1 MKLKL
6 LTGLLGLFLISG
18 HLLAQDKSV
27 TGVVISGEDN
37 LPMPGVNVF
46 VKSDPNKG
54 TITDVNGNYT
64 LEVDTEEILV
74 FSFVGFLTQE
84 ILIGNRAL
92 INVVLEVDETTLGE
106 ILVVGY
112 GTTNKRD
119 LTGSV
124 GSVKGDEIARLPV
137 ASLDNALQ
145 GRAAGVF
152 VASPSGTPGAGI
164 TMQIRGNTSLSAS
177 SQPLYVI
184 DGIPIISED
193 LSGLFSGG
201 QSTNSLADINPGD
214 IESIEI
220 LKDASATAIYG
231 SRGANGVVLVT
242 TKRGKTGQ
250 AKIEIN
256 GFYGTQSITNEIE
269 MHSSR
274 EFLELMN
281 DAIRQ
286 DIRAGEDY
294 GYDNITDVWGMDPAD
309 PDLQNTV
316 WYDEIFRNAPIQSYD
331 ISASGG
337 TDNTQYYTSLA
348 YFNQE
353 GVQLG
358 TGFERISGRV
368 NLDTKVNDWLK
379 VGTNL
384 NLTRTVQ
391 ERTINDNSL
400 YGVVINSI
408 AGDPLMPVYEED
420 GSYAD
425 PFNYFGWWMLDNPVL
440 IANEY
445 YRYTRTVRSLGTV
458 YGEATLSEG
467 LTLRGSLS
475 IDYTNL
481 DDESYTPIISRESQN
496 ANYNGQGTYGSTQD
510 FTWLAENYLTYT
522 KDFGEKHALTAV
534 VGLSYQESNRKF
546 ADITAQGYPNDL
558 FTNLSVASKVT
569 VGSTDGT
576 NWGLASY
583 FARANYS
590 FANKYLFTFTGRADG
605 SSRFGENF
613 QFGFFPSGSVAWRM
627 GDEEFMQTQDLISDL
642 KLRTSYGITG
652 NQDGIGNF
660 ASRGL
665 YGVAAYRQTPGLV
678 PTQLSNSNLSWETTA
693 QFDFGVDMG
702 FWGDRITLSADYF
715 IKTTDDLLLDRLIPG
730 ISGFTTVT
738 ENIGKI
744 ENRGFELTL
753 GGVVL
758 DGPLSWNTSF
768 NISQVKNK
776 VLELEVDD
784 QIVNDSHILSMG
796 HPIGTF
802 YLIDHEGVD
811 PETGNMRWIDVNDDG
826 AINSADRSI
835 VGNAQP
841 DFFGGWNN
849 NLQYKGFDL
858 GLFFQFVV
866 GNKVFNHSRASY
878 ENLGWSRIGTDFP
891 LPDGN
896 NHKLAD
902 ERWMEPGDRAE
913 IPRASLNSMNWRE
926 FSTRWLEDGSFLR
939 LKTVTLGYNFSPEMA
954 KKIGLSKLRMY
965 VQGQNLLTLTG
976 YSGLDPEVN
985 QNARNPQAAGADF
998 GTYPQTKSFSVG
1010 FNIGL

>member
-1 MKLKL
+1 MKQTL
-6 LTGLLGLFLISG
+6 LTFLFGFFLISG
-18 HLLAQDKSV
+18 LVRAQGNSV
-27 TGVVISGEDN
+27 TGTVISGEDN

-46 VKSDPNKG
+46 LKSDPYKG
-54 TITDVNGNYT
+54 TITDVDGKFT
-64 LEVDTEEILV
+64 LLALPEDTLV

-84 ILIGNRAL
+84 ILVGNRSL
-92 INVVLEVDETTLGE
+92 IDLILAIDETQLGE

-124 GSVKGDEIARLPV
+124 GSVKGDEISRLPV

-152 VASPSGTPGAGI
+152 VASPSGTPGAGM

-177 SQPLYVI
+177 SEPLYVI

-201 QSTNSLADINPGD
+201 QATNSLADINPSD

-231 SRGANGVVLVT
+231 SRGANGVVLIT
-242 TKRGKTGQ
+242 TKRGKSGE
-250 AKIEIN
+250 ARIEFN
-256 GFYGTQSITNEIE
+256 GFYGVQKITNEID
-269 MHSSR
+269 MHSSQ

-294 GYDNITDVWGMDPAD
+294 GYDNITDVWGFDPAD
-309 PDLQNTV
+309 PNLQNTR
-316 WYDEIFRNAPIQSYD
+316 WYDAIFREAPIQSYD
-331 ISASGG
+331 VSASGG
-337 TDNTQYYTSLA
+337 TENTQYYTSLA
-348 YFNQE
+348 YFNQD

-358 TGFERISGRV
+358 TGFDRISGRV
-368 NLDTKVNDWLK
+368 NLDTKVNTWLK

-384 NLTRTVQ
+384 NLSRTIQ

-400 YGVVINSI
+400 YGVVVNSI

-425 PFNYFGWWMLDNPVL
+425 PFSYQGWWMLDNPVL

-458 YGEATLSEG
+458 YGEATLAEG

-496 ANYNGQGTYGSTQD
+496 AEYNGLGTYGSTQD

-522 KDFGEKHALTAV
+522 KRFGEDHSLNAV
-534 VGLSYQESNRKF
+534 IGLSYQESNRKF
-546 ADITAQGYPNDL
+546 ADITAQGYPNDQ
-558 FTNLSVASKVT
+558 FTNLAVASKVT
-569 VGSTDGT
+569 AGSTDGT

-590 FANKYLFTFTGRADG
+590 YKYKYLFTFTGRADG

-613 QFGFFPSGSVAWRM
+613 RFGFFPSGSVAWRV
-627 GDEEFMQTQDLISDL
+627 GDEEFMQSQDLISDL
-642 KLRTSYGITG
+642 KLRASYGITG

-660 ASRGL
+660 SSRGL
-665 YGVAAYRQTPGLV
+665 YGVAAYRLTPGLI
-678 PTQLSNSNLSWETTA
+678 PTQLSNSNLSWESTS
-693 QFDFGVDMG
+693 QFDIGIDIG
-702 FWGDRITLSADYF
+702 FWKDRITLSADYF
-715 IKTTDDLLLDRLIPG
+715 IKITDDLLLNRLIPG

-744 ENRGFELTL
+744 ENKGIELTI
-753 GGVVL
+753 GGVIL
-758 DGPLSWNTSF
+758 EGPLTWNSSF
-768 NISQVKNK
+768 NISQVRNK
-776 VLELEVDD
+776 VLELEVDE
-784 QIVNDSHILSMG
+784 QIVNDSHILAVG
-796 HPIGTF
+796 QPIGTF

-826 AINSADRSI
+826 AINSADRQI

-841 DFFGGWNN
+841 DFFGGWSN
-849 NLQYKGFDL
+849 NLNYKGFDL
-858 GLFFQFVV
+858 GVFFQFVV
-866 GNKVFNHSRASY
+866 GNKIFNHSRASY
-878 ENLGWSRIGTDFP
+878 ENLGWSRIGSDFP

-902 ERWMEPGDRAE
+902 KRWMEPGDIAD
-913 IPRASLNSMNWRE
+913 IPRASLQNDNWRE
-926 FSTRWLEDGSFLR
+926 YSTRWLENGSFLR
-939 LKTVTLGYNFSPEMA
+939 FKTLTLGYNFSPEIIER
-954 KKIGLSKLRMY
+954 IGLSKLRVY
-965 VQGQNLLTLTG
+965 LQGQNLLTFTK

-985 QNARNPQAAGADF
+985 QNARNPQAAGSDF
-998 GTYPQTKSFSVG
+998 GTYPQTKSFSLG